1 MPVLAVIT
9 SPIDMTSAVIVTVPV
24 PAFIVA
30 PELFVNVPVVQV
42 MVRFSPVATA
52 IAPVTVHEPPYIV
65 RLYGRLAI
73 APIVARPV
81 PVVTMPIVTVPVE
94 DRLPSIAVVR

>member
-1 MPVLAVIT
+1 MLKAG
-9 SPIDMTSAVIVTVPV
+9 SRETVGLG
-24 PAFIVA
+24 F
-30 PELFVNVPVVQV
+30 LVNVPVVAVLQV
-42 MVRFSPVATA
+42 IAIFLLAPATV

-94 DRLPSIAVVR
+94 DKLLSIAVVR